1 MSTCNISDMDRNDGT
16 KIRVSESNEVR
27 REGHK
32 KCRETD
38 WNVVD
43 ALKRINASEHN
54 PMNAFHTQ
62 PTGNRTQGRQ
72 RIQRQARHGEE
83 TEVEYLKAQR
93 NVDVKV
99 VIKTQGLSSELKTD
113 VNKEDGHGLRS
124 TKHAVAASFLP
135 VIILAQRL
143 VSGDWRSFDSFTQ
156 SEMTWL
162 CRRARCVADT
172 NINADN
178 NH

>member
-1 MSTCNISDMDRNDGT
+1 MDRNDGT

-32 KCRETD
+32 KMQRNRLKCCGRVKTNKRE
-38 WNVVD
+38 
-43 ALKRINASEHN
+43 R
-54 PMNAFHTQ
+54 TQ
-62 PTGNRTQGRQ
+62 PDECFSHTANRKQDSTGNRTQGRQ

-99 VIKTQGLSSELKTD
+99 VIKTQGLSSELMTD